1 MAEVLTT
8 GSNGVSYG
16 YTHKVTA
23 QDAADGE
30 LIIDFQ
36 TSLDLVASVQ
46 VYTDAGVVVDTSDM
60 VVSYPAVGQVKIE
73 SGAETFSITENYRID
88 VIAQMARG
96 DV

>member
-16 YTHKVTA
+16 YIHKVTA

-73 SGAETFSITENYRID
+73 SADTFSLTENYRID

>member
-73 SGAETFSITENYRID
+73 SADTFSLTENYRID

>member
-1 MAEVLTT
+1 MAKVLTT

-16 YTHKVTA
+16 YIHSVSA
-23 QDAADGE
+23 QDAIDGE
-30 LIIDFQ
+30 VIIDFQ

-46 VYTDAGVVVDTSDM
+46 VYTDAGVVVDTTDM
-60 VVSYPAVGQVKIE
+60 VVTYPAPGQVSIAD
-73 SGAETFSITENYRID
+73 GAVTFAVTEDYRID